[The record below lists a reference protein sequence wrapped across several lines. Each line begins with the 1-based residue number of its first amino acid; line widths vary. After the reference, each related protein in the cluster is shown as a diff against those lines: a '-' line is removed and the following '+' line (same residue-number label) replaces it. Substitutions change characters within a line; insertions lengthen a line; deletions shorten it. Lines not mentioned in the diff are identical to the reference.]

1 MLKKYVILFYA
12 LLSSVGLFAQ
22 YEEWTTDSITVD
34 TASVQ
39 PSWEEQLQCRLTAL
53 TQDALFETSQLG
65 MMVYDL
71 DADSALFVFNHRQ
84 AMRPASTMK
93 VLTAVT
99 ALDLLGGDYTFQ
111 TRLCVDG
118 DVEGRT
124 LRGDVYCVGG
134 LDPLF
139 DDYDMQVFADSLKAL
154 GIDTIR
160 GSIYADNS
168 MKNTDRYGAGW
179 CWDDDEDN
187 PVLIPLLYK
196 GKDGFMDEF
205 MKALRRGNIVFDAFA
220 SARTCPQSARTVCIR
235 SRGIDQVL
243 QPMMKNSSN
252 LCAEAL
258 FYQIAKYG
266 GNSPAKASHA
276 AKRVGALIDRLGLD
290 ASQYDVADGSGL
302 SLYNYVSPELE
313 VRFLRHAWRNGPI
326 FSLLYPSLPIAGVDG
341 TLSKRMKNGNASGN
355 VHAKTGTVSRVSSL
369 AGYLTAS
376 NGHTLCFSII
386 NQGVTKVSMGRDF
399 QDRVCE
405 ALSM

>member
-1 MLKKYVILFYA
+1 MAAPKELSFGKLQIYLHFRSLNRTFAVMLKKYVILFYA

-139 DDYDMQVFADSLKAL
+139 DDYDMQVFADMKTVSQEIRIQLS
-154 GIDTIR
+154 GIRIGLR
-160 GSIYADNS
+160 SN
-168 MKNTDRYGAGW
+168 MNTLLV
-179 CWDDDEDN
+179 
-187 PVLIPLLYK
+187 VLIQ
-196 GKDGFMDEF
+196 
-205 MKALRRGNIVFDAFA
+205 LRA
-220 SARTCPQSARTVCIR
+220 
-235 SRGIDQVL
+235 VL
-243 QPMMKNSSN
+243 T
-252 LCAEAL
+252 
-258 FYQIAKYG
+258 
-266 GNSPAKASHA
+266 
-276 AKRVGALIDRLGLD
+276 
-290 ASQYDVADGSGL
+290 
-302 SLYNYVSPELE
+302 SL
-313 VRFLRHAWRNGPI
+313 
-326 FSLLYPSLPIAGVDG
+326 
-341 TLSKRMKNGNASGN
+341 
-355 VHAKTGTVSRVSSL
+355 
-369 AGYLTAS
+369 
-376 NGHTLCFSII
+376 
-386 NQGVTKVSMGRDF
+386 
-399 QDRVCE
+399 
-405 ALSM
+405 